1 MLQKPKAIPQR
12 LPAGPETKI
21 SPALSN
27 PELMVSGA
35 AVPTRVSLAK
45 PPSNPTSVPSKF
57 RTGPAMVIGS
67 SVQMAPVP
75 GQSGFDWQGA
85 PAFEPPLQTPGTG
98 APVSGNF
105 K

>member
-12 LPAGPETKI
+12 LPAGPGTKI

-57 RTGPAMVIGS
+57 RTGPAMVISS
-67 SVQMAPVP
+67 SVQVLPP
-75 GQSGFDWQGA
+75 EQSAFDWQGA
-85 PAFEPPLQTPGTG
+85 PGFVPPLQTPGMG
-98 APVSGNF
+98 EPGSGNF
-105 K
+105 R